1 MAMTRTGE
9 DAGQVRPEIATR
21 DVLLDVRHL
30 SMQFK
35 IDRGL
40 LRRRANTIV
49 KAVDDVSLTVRRGET
64 LGLVGE
70 SGCGKTTLGRC
81 ILRAYE
87 PTAGEIVYTRSDE
100 TTVDLAGLTSKALR
114 PYRREIRSIFQDPNS
129 SLNPRMTV
137 RQIVG
142 EPLRVNN
149 LAQGT
154 ELTDRV
160 AQTLRL
166 VGLRPEFMRR
176 YPHAFSGGER
186 QRIGIA
192 RALVT
197 RPRLVIADEAVSALD
212 VSVRSQILNLL
223 EDLQEELDLT
233 YIFVSHDLSV
243 IQHLCDRVAVMYVGQ
258 VVEEA
263 VTDDLY
269 VRPRHPYTESL
280 LRALPRADPRA
291 RRRRRLELRGE
302 VPDPANPPQGCRF
315 HPRCP
320 YVQDRCLVDSP
331 ELLDHVEGHPSRCHF
346 TAELELTGTADD
358 EFKSRLDPDS
368 GLQVKGEPRD

>member
-1 MAMTRTGE
+1 MDET
-9 DAGQVRPEIATR
+9 
-21 DVLLDVRHL
+21 LLDIR
-30 SMQFK
+30 
-35 IDRGL
+35 D
-40 LRRRANTIV
+40 LRMEFQSGGSVIGRRKKMLV
-49 KAVDDVSLTVRRGET
+49 GAVDGVNLTVKNGET

-81 ILRAYE
+81 VLRAYK
-87 PTAGEIVYTRSDE
+87 PTSGQLNYTRKDG
-100 TTVDLAGLTSKALR
+100 TVVDLAKVGGGELR
-114 PYRREIRSIFQDPNS
+114 SYRREIRTVFQDPNS

-137 RQIVG
+137 LQLVG

-149 LAQGT
+149 LASGS

-160 AQTLRL
+160 AETLRL
-166 VGLRPEFMRR
+166 CGLRPEYMRR

-223 EDLQEELDLT
+223 QDLQQQLGLT

-258 VVEEA
+258 IVETSD
-263 VTDDLY
+263 TDELFE
-269 VRPRHPYTESL
+269 RPRHPYTETL
-280 LRALPRADPRA
+280 LSALPRPDPRLRKKERA
-291 RRRRRLELRGE
+291 TTLRGE
-302 VPDPANPPQGCRF
+302 VPDPANPPAGCRF

-320 YVQDRCLVDSP
+320 YARDNCQERIPDLAAVTPQHHARCLY
-331 ELLDHVEGHPSRCHF
+331 
-346 TAELELTGTADD
+346 AED
-358 EFKSRLDPDS
+358 
-368 GLQVKGEPRD
+368 LQLQGVATSV